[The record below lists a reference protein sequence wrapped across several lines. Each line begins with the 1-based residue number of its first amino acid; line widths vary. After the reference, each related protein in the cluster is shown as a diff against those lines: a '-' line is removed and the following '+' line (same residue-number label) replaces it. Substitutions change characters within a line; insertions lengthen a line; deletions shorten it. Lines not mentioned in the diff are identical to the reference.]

1 MMIEMIRPLDIFQVG
16 LRLSVPVASIAT
28 FHFAVVVGD
37 WRLESVG
44 S

>member
-28 FHFAVVVGD
+28 FHFAVVGD

>member
-1 MMIEMIRPLDIFQVG
+1 MMMIEMIRPLDIFQVG
-16 LRLSVPVASIAT
+16 LRLSVASIAT
-28 FHFAVVVGD
+28 FHFAVVGD